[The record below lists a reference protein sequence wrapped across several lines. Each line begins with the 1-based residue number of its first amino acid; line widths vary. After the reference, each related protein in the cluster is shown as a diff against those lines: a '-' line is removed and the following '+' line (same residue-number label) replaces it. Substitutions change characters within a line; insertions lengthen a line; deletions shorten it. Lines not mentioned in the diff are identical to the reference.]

1 MRRGLGRLYLERG
14 RITQLTTP
22 ACKILRNAIAS
33 DAIAP
38 DDICVTVPLLEVIDR
53 PVRLPALVAITD
65 AGVSPLGDRS
75 GPRKGKRC
83 HMVAR
88 RNRLDWKKL
97 AVPLIQI
104 AAAAVEVMRRA
115 GLLY

>member
-1 MRRGLGRLYLERG
+1 
-14 RITQLTTP
+14 
-22 ACKILRNAIAS
+22 
-33 DAIAP
+33 
-38 DDICVTVPLLEVIDR
+38 
-53 PVRLPALVAITD
+53 
-65 AGVSPLGDRS
+65 
-75 GPRKGKRC
+75 
-83 HMVAR
+83 MVAR